1 MRSHARFG
9 RCASRARA
17 GLLGLIALL
26 PAAAVPPVAAQAP
39 VAAQTSEAVPPV
51 AAQTTDAMPAS
62 TTQTALAQTAAVTAP
77 VTLSVQNLDI
87 REVLGMLSTSRGLN
101 VVYGADVRGA
111 VSIDLREVPFDEALT
126 ATAAIAGCD
135 VTRHGDI
142 YFVRRMTG
150 DDPGAALLRGMRTFR
165 LNYADPAALQPVI
178 EQLLSPIGK
187 ITPYPPLRTLVVE
200 DRPEVLARVDEIVAA
215 LDIAPRQ
222 VLIEARIMEARL
234 SKDMRFGIDW
244 SLLFSHGFGP
254 DKGSGALNVEGFAG
268 KAGSGNQGVF
278 LSWGEGDFAAAIENL
293 EGVEELTTLAAPR
306 LVATDGTEAEIVIG
320 GQLGF
325 YVVTT
330 VENTVMQSVQFL
342 DTGAQLRLTPKITGD
357 GFVRMKI
364 HPELSDGVIDKGL
377 PSKTTAEVTTD
388 VLVADGQTLFIG
400 GLIRERDEAIRK
412 GIPLLSRL
420 PLIGALFGR
429 TTHSTQ
435 RSELITLIKLRII
448 EPGES
453 LTAGDVRAFD
463 ASSGDSL
470 AAPR

>member
-1 MRSHARFG
+1 MRSHARLHG
-9 RCASRARA
+9 RAPRALA
-17 GLLGLIALL
+17 GLIGLIALS
-26 PAAAVPPVAAQAP
+26 AAAVAQTDDAAQA
-39 VAAQTSEAVPPV
+39 VSAATP
-51 AAQTTDAMPAS
+51 
-62 TTQTALAQTAAVTAP
+62 LTAATPAGAVSP

-87 REVLGMLSTSRGLN
+87 REALGMLAASRGLN
-101 VVYGADVRGA
+101 IVCGADVRGA

-126 ATAAIAGCD
+126 AAAAIAGCD

-150 DDPGAALLRGMRTFR
+150 DDATAALLRGVRTYR
-165 LNYADPAALQPVI
+165 LDYADPGALQPVI
-178 EQLLSPIGK
+178 EQLLSPIGR

-200 DRPEVLARVDEIVAA
+200 DRPEVLARADEVVAA
-215 LDIAPRQ
+215 LDVAPRQ

-244 SLLFSHGFGP
+244 SLLFSHGE
-254 DKGSGALNVEGFAG
+254 GSGSLDLEGFAG
-268 KAGSGNQGVF
+268 EAGSGSQGVF
-278 LSWGEGDFAAAIENL
+278 LSWGEGDFSAAIENL

-306 LVATDGTEAEIVIG
+306 LVATDGTEAQIVIG

-342 DTGAQLRLTPKITGD
+342 DTGAQLRLTPTITGD
-357 GFVRMKI
+357 GFVRMKV
-364 HPELSDGVIDKGL
+364 HPELSDGLIDKGL

-400 GLIRERDEAIRK
+400 GLIRERDQTTRN

-420 PLIGALFGR
+420 PVIGALFGR

-435 RSELITLIKLRII
+435 RSELITLIKLRIL
-448 EPGES
+448 EPGEK
-453 LTAGDVRAFD
+453 LTADDARAFGARAD
-463 ASSGDSL
+463 GAAG
-470 AAPR
+470 APR